1 MPDVNVFI
9 REIVV
14 HDTRESGG
22 GAGEYDIAFTAGMAS
37 AAGTPGDKTSPRWAS
52 SVRRG
57 ETYEVLEWI
66 GPISTAGGSVLTIS
80 ARGQEQDRLFGNDPL
95 LGGLAHLT
103 EAEGWGV
110 GKWWR
115 TTNGKHFDFVFAV
128 GRAEDGHAGRPPL
141 TGQVGE
147 INDAPGPAE
156 PAAEDYLAS

>member
-14 HDTRESGG
+14 HDTRESGD
-22 GAGEYDIAFTAGMAS
+22 GAGEYDIAFSGGVAGDAAGMKS
-37 AAGTPGDKTSPRWAS
+37 SPRWAN

-66 GPISTAGGSVLTIS
+66 GPFTVSDSGVLTVA
-80 ARGQEQDRLFGNDPL
+80 ARGQEKDRLFGSDPL
-95 LGGLAHLT
+95 LGGLAHLSG
-103 EAEGWGV
+103 EEQWGI

-115 TTNGKHFDFVFAV
+115 TTNGKHFDFTFAV
-128 GRAEDGHAGRPPL
+128 GRAEQGHAGRPPL

-147 INDAPGPAE
+147 INDAPGPGS
-156 PAAEDYLAS
+156 PAAEDYPASSQ